1 MQMQRTRT
9 HRAAFQLSG
18 VSVRT
23 TNADETG
30 PDGRIPG
37 LWGQYFQANLVEK
50 EGVVHPHLTYGLYT
64 DYESDATG
72 PYTLLIGH
80 EVEHANEGNRNGR
93 TDAVAVP
100 ESDYLVFT
108 TAKGRMEEVV
118 PAAWG
123 EIWKYFEH
131 APEQRSY
138 TGDFELYDA
147 SSGDPEGPEVQ
158 IYIAIK

>member
-1 MQMQRTRT
+1 MQMQRS
-9 HRAAFQLSG
+9 HRPAFYLSG
-18 VSVRT
+18 ISVRT
-23 TNADETG
+23 TNADEAG
-30 PDGRIPG
+30 PNGRIQE
-37 LWGQYFQANLVEK
+37 LWGQFFQANLAEK
-50 EGVVHPHLTYGLYT
+50 KSVVHPHLTYGLYT

-80 EVEHANEGNRNGR
+80 ETESASEEGGNSF
-93 TDAVAVP
+93 TTALVP

-123 EIWKYFEH
+123 EIWKYFED

-147 SSGDPEGPEVQ
+147 SSGDPSELEVQ
-158 IYIAIK
+158 IYIAVK